1 MKKNNKI
8 IIDFLKILLILV
20 TLGLVIFLIIKGG
33 ILFMVYNSTPD
44 YIITREVCHNET
56 IINYYNF
63 HGDYR
68 QVQCPNIPCY
78 DSKGNIII
86 GAQCIDSQ
94 NFCWKFKDSSVDNY
108 TYKEIYEQ
116 AWGRYGEVDNHRIIT
131 RVEDSSYILDNTFP
145 KIIKENYTKQVCE
158 QQEVDEI
165 ILVHNLQPYSIQ
177 KFELTREWIDMYC
190 KRELSEIKNFTKWVG
205 EHSGISWECFG
216 EYKTGD
222 IIYTKSDLSQKV
234 KGHKTNQFIYDEKEI
249 PEEYKVYSNVY
260 SCPDNYKIEVLE

>member
-158 QQEVDEI
+158 QQEVEEI
-165 ILVHNLQPYSIQ
+165 LILDYSYEGTDTDCFLAGSNLEERGVFV
-177 KFELTREWIDMYC
+177 KC
-190 KRELSEIKNFTKWVG
+190 KGNNNNNRTISVYKNIPKSEITQEWLEENCEINFTDWDCHKCG
-205 EHSGISWECFG
+205 GGKCCSSSPI
-216 EYKTGD
+216 YKCGD
-222 IIYTKSDLSQKV
+222 YQV
-234 KGHKTNQFIYDEKEI
+234 
-249 PEEYKVYSNVY
+249 
-260 SCPDNYKIEVLE
+260 EVLR